1 MNHLARKHIPFLIAI
16 YCLSGCAQLPS
27 KTGSVDQLNVSQ
39 SSFSQNKRQ
48 EIIELVS
55 VGQIDKAKS
64 LAEELVLDDPK
75 SATSH
80 MLLGICYHALGDAAS
95 LDLANSGYNTSS
107 QFAGQNMWPNYLAGL
122 VAMQKQDPRQALEH
136 FSKAAFASPDNAY
149 VFEGL
154 ASAAY
159 ASGYLGLAEQS
170 ANRALHLQPDS
181 VIAWRMLALSLAAQ
195 GNAAKLKEVLNR
207 KPSQVNEQQQDWLN
221 TRTQNLLRTTYLDS
235 YQKVALNGA
244 GEPLSNPAENI
255 QEAVSSSEPKQV
267 TVDVTLIL
275 SDRRDSGRT
284 GLNLLDGLTGSF
296 GYSRGFTSTSDSQTG
311 VPDNN
316 NTSRVITR
324 SISIPDVRYNLN
336 IFNHSDRYYDAIAR
350 PSLTAFVGQP
360 SRFFIGDQLN
370 VNVAGIQS
378 AQIEKIDV
386 GISLKLLPDQIR
398 MDGARFQLEVDRSFL
413 SDTNTGTFTQ
423 AIGTFK
429 QNLTAT
435 ADVKFGETLIL
446 SGLSESV
453 ADEAES
459 KTPLIGDIPV
469 IKTFFS
475 AKTTLK
481 RARSAIVLVT
491 PSLPNSIA
499 KTVNYAPATKKL
511 IELWDKV
518 IEPTVGSEKLM
529 KSIAQLPQ
537 FTRFAYGDTKVRGL
551 EDEKLK
557 KALLDHI
564 SRSTNI

>member
-16 YCLSGCAQLPS
+16 YCLSGCAELPS
-27 KTGSVDQLNVSQ
+27 KTGSVDQFNVSQ

-195 GNAAKLKEVLNR
+195 GNAAKLKEVLNH
-207 KPSQVNEQQQDWLN
+207 KPSPVNEQQQDWLN

-398 MDGARFQLEVDRSFL
+398 VDGARFQLEVDRSFL